1 MAGIDVRIKDGT
13 GDSFGAK
20 VSSIGEVIVCPF
32 AYSDSYNATAAVINT
47 AYNLVPP
54 MTGNRFVITAINLYA
69 NQGVSNTSD
78 ATVTLYEATGT
89 TITTV
94 SKNIFVANMV
104 RQDTITLTGINL
116 ILSEGKWLNIKTT
129 DNTVIATILGYY
141 IPA

>member
-1 MAGIDVRIKDGT
+1 M
-13 GDSFGAK
+13 F
-20 VSSIGEVIVCPF
+20 
-32 AYSDSYNATAAVINT
+32 
-47 AYNLVPP
+47 P
-54 MTGNRFVITAINLYA
+54 MTGNRFVITTINLYA